1 MSIFLFFR
9 SFMAGYMYENRS
21 YIIKEM
27 IKTYG
32 DENDEERYEIY
43 FEGGELISL
52 IMGCAVSI
60 FGFYSLIT
68 NRLTTMKYFD
78 YLMIINLVFG
88 LLLCYVSTFY
98 ILLVIS
104 NIIVLNYIKYVK
116 KLLIN
121 VLTTDYSDNN

>member
-1 MSIFLFFR
+1 
-9 SFMAGYMYENRS
+9 
-21 YIIKEM
+21 
-27 IKTYG
+27 
-32 DENDEERYEIY
+32 
-43 FEGGELISL
+43 
-52 IMGCAVSI
+52 MGCAVSI